1 MEYLVWLFLASV
13 IPLLLLWLRYWKL
26 LWKYRATII
35 FVTVLMFIIH
45 VPWDIA
51 AVSSGLW
58 YFPEGKNL
66 GFFIV
71 NLPLE
76 DTLGKSVDLVGFDSI
91 KPRLKQY
98 ILPEQ
103 QSIL

>member
-76 DTLGKSVDLVGFDSI
+76 EYLYTILIPMLGISI
-91 KPRLKQY
+91 TIVLKN
-98 ILPEQ
+98 IVKKTE
-103 QSIL
+103 I